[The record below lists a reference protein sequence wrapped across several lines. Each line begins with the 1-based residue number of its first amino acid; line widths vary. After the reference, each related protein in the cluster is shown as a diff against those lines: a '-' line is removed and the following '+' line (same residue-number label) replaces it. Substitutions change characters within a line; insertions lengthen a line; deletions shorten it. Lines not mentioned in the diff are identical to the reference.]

1 MTWICDKHFFPFG
14 LPSKMPPHHTADSS
28 QNNMT
33 LRRPV
38 LPPSWQRERGREK
51 KKMTAALDLTS
62 NTGERV
68 EKKKKKR
75 RWWWWWRWGEGGRK
89 RLHLC
94 CDSLLK
100 EPGKCRVISL
110 SFPPFFF
117 FLPPPP
123 LLSIPS
129 ISPSHPSL
137 CVSLAH
143 QNPALIT
150 ISAKP
155 RVLDGIWKH
164 AEDPRGKKKKK
175 EEEKKQGLKWRGNAG
190 W

>member
-1 MTWICDKHFFPFG
+1 MEEKKKTLSAKHCILKEPQDTMTWICDKHSFPFG

-51 KKMTAALDLTS
+51 KMTAALDLTS

-68 EKKKKKR
+68 EKKEKV
-75 RWWWWWRWGEGGRK
+75 GGRK

-100 EPGKCRVISL
+100 EPGKRRVISL
-110 SFPPFFF
+110 SFPPFFS
-117 FLPPPP
+117 PS
-123 LLSIPS
+123 LLSL
-129 ISPSHPSL
+129 HPTLSV
-137 CVSLAH
+137 CFSR
-143 QNPALIT
+143 
-150 ISAKP
+150 SSKP
-155 RVLDGIWKH
+155 GAD
-164 AEDPRGKKKKK
+164 
-175 EEEKKQGLKWRGNAG
+175 
-190 W
+190 